1 MTDVARSPT
10 RREALGIESRQ
21 RILAAA
27 TALMAE
33 RGYAGT
39 SIAAVKK
46 KSGLPSGSIY
56 WHFENK
62 EALLLSVI
70 EQAAARWIEALP
82 DTESLTGLP
91 EERIQTFL
99 NAAAQALEERPEFIR
114 LILLIS
120 LERRDVDSTSLVPIR
135 RARTLVRERLTTLFG
150 GLLSSPDPK
159 SKDSVARRFADFA
172 LMVADGAFIAHHLDR
187 ETTDLRA
194 AFDLMRTALTVFLDE
209 NAAAASDV

>member
-10 RREALGIESRQ
+10 RREVLGIESRQ

-99 NAAAQALEERPEFIR
+99 NAAAQALEERPEFLR

-120 LERRDVDSTSLVPIR
+120 LERRDVDSNSLVPIR

-159 SKDSVARRFADFA
+159 SKDSVAGRFADFA

-194 AFDLMRTALTVFLDE
+194 AFDLMRTALTAFIDE
-209 NAAAASDV
+209 NAVAAGDL